1 MLTDRYKQALQFT
14 AEVHE
19 GHMKK
24 GGGVAYLSHLLSVSA
39 LVMENDGDED
49 EAIAGLL
56 HDSVEDRGDTYQT
69 RCNARPPVG
78 RAALKHDIERL
89 FGARVCALVL
99 HCTDDEY
106 LPEGKPAHKGS
117 AEEWKIRKKAYL
129 EKLAKQAD
137 TGALRVSCADKLHN
151 ARAILVDY
159 ETLGEEVWQRF
170 RTQSKADQ
178 LWYYKSLARI
188 LGQRATEAGD
198 VGLKRLAGQL
208 SAVVQAIERHR
219 PI

>member
-1 MLTDRYKQALQFT
+1 MLTERYKRALQF
-14 AEVHE
+14 AADVHE

-24 GGGVAYLSHLLSVSA
+24 GGDVAYLSHLLSVSA

-56 HDSVEDRGDTYQT
+56 HDSVEDRGDGYQT
-69 RCNARPPVG
+69 CCSAKPPVG
-78 RAALKHDIERL
+78 RAALKYDIEQL
-89 FGARVCALVL
+89 FGARVRDLVL

-106 LPEGKPAHKGS
+106 LPEGKPAKKGS

-170 RTQSKADQ
+170 RTQSKSDQ
-178 LWYYKSLARI
+178 LWYYKNLATI
-188 LGQRATEAGD
+188 LSQRAAAVGD

-208 SAVVQAIERHR
+208 GAVVQAIERHR
-219 PI
+219 PA

>member
-1 MLTDRYKQALQFT
+1 MDKLDSPQAIGSRL
-14 AEVHE
+14 HE
-19 GHMKK
+19 
-24 GGGVAYLSHLLSVSA
+24 SVDSFRRHDC
-39 LVMENDGDED
+39 LRSVD
-49 EAIAGLL
+49 EAEPVHQPDATGLL
-56 HDSVEDRGDTYQT
+56 PAV
-69 RCNARPPVG
+69 
-78 RAALKHDIERL
+78 
-89 FGARVCALVL
+89 RVCDLVL

-106 LPEGKPAHKGS
+106 LPEGKASRKGTP
-117 AEEWKIRKKAYL
+117 EEWKIRKKAYL

-159 ETLGEEVWQRF
+159 ETLGEDVWQRF
-170 RTQSKADQ
+170 RTQNKADQ
-178 LWYYKSLARI
+178 LWYYKGLARI
-188 LGQRATEAGD
+188 LGQRAAEVGD

>member
-19 GHMKK
+19 GHRKK
-24 GGGVAYLSHLLSVSA
+24 GSDVAYLSHLLSVSA

-56 HDSVEDRGDTYQT
+56 HDSVEDRGDDYVT
-69 RCNARPPVG
+69 RFGAKPPIG
-78 RAALKHDIERL
+78 RGALKHDIEHL
-89 FGARVCALVL
+89 FGARVRDLVM

-106 LPEGKPAHKGS
+106 LPEGKPAQKGTP
-117 AEEWKIRKKAYL
+117 EEWKARKQAYL
-129 EKLAKQAD
+129 ERLAKQPD
-137 TGALRVSCADKLHN
+137 SGALRVSCADKLHN

-159 ETLGEEVWQRF
+159 ETLGDEVWQRF
-170 RTQSKADQ
+170 RAKSKAQQ
-178 LWYYKSLARI
+178 LWYYKGLAEI
-188 LGQRATEAGD
+188 LSARAVEVGD

-208 SAVVQAIERHR
+208 EAVVAAIERHR

>member
-24 GGGVAYLSHLLSVSA
+24 GGEVAYLSHLLSVSA

-69 RCNARPPVG
+69 RCNAKPPVG
-78 RAALKHDIERL
+78 RAALKHDIEKL
-89 FGARVCALVL
+89 FGARVCDLVL

-106 LPEGKPAHKGS
+106 LPEGKASRKGTP
-117 AEEWKIRKKAYL
+117 EEWKVRKKAYL

-159 ETLGEEVWQRF
+159 ETLGEDVWQRF

-188 LGQRATEAGD
+188 LGQRAAEVGD